1 MCLYDR
7 RAFFIGCKPFC
18 DTTDF
23 KERDILQEFK
33 NAFLKYYIFTE
44 LPGSDCRRRRD
55 GRGGW
60 SKRE

>member
-1 MCLYDR
+1 MCLYDQ

-55 GRGGW
+55 G
-60 SKRE
+60 